1 MMEKSRAWIEI
12 DRAALCHNVEALRKR
27 LPPGCALMPVLKAN
41 AYGHGAVTVARECQ
55 RMGVGAFCVAT
66 LEEGIELRENGIS
79 GTFLVMGWT
88 DPRQAILLHE
98 HKLTQTA
105 VSLAYAQELN
115 RRGKSIDVHIK
126 IDTGMHRLGLH
137 WESLDELAGIFHCEN
152 LHVTGAF
159 THLCA
164 DSLAAEQGRRFY
176 QAVNGLKER
185 GYALPKV
192 HLLASDGLL
201 RHPELGGDYAR
212 VGLALCGVGEKELRP
227 VLTLKARVSQVRE
240 LTAGEGAGYD
250 WQFTAQRP
258 SRIAVLTIGYADG
271 LPRSLS
277 CGAGSVLL
285 HGKRAP
291 VAGLICMDQTMVDVT
306 EIPHVSPGDKAMV
319 IGKNGDL
326 EITAAQVAEW
336 AGTIPNEIL
345 SRLGERFDRV
355 IV

>member
-1 MMEKSRAWIEI
+1 MSNCQDNYCATFRNYPWIEL
-12 DRAALCHNVEALRKR
+12 DRAALRHNVEALRKR
-27 LPPGCALMPVLKAN
+27 
-41 AYGHGAVTVARECQ
+41 
-55 RMGVGAFCVAT
+55 
-66 LEEGIELRENGIS
+66 
-79 GTFLVMGWT
+79 
-88 DPRQAILLHE
+88 LHE

-164 DSLAAEQGRRFY
+164 DGLAAEQGRRFY

-185 GYALPKV
+185 GYALPKI

-227 VLTLKARVSQVRE
+227 VLTLKARVSQARGMTGSLRPSGPAGLPCSLSAM
-240 LTAGEGAGYD
+240 LTACPALCPAARAACCS
-250 WQFTAQRP
+250 TAKER
-258 SRIAVLTIGYADG
+258 L
-271 LPRSLS
+271 LP
-277 CGAGSVLL
+277 G
-285 HGKRAP
+285 
-291 VAGLICMDQTMVDVT
+291 
-306 EIPHVSPGDKAMV
+306 
-319 IGKNGDL
+319 
-326 EITAAQVAEW
+326 
-336 AGTIPNEIL
+336 
-345 SRLGERFDRV
+345 
-355 IV
+355 